1 MGLQILSNTL
11 YTCFKYIVE
20 ERMPIKHYGWAATGR
35 YVYHQQ
41 SIIYTIIQFI
51 SFPSRQLLLS
61 YESVVISRALLS

>member
-1 MGLQILSNTL
+1 
-11 YTCFKYIVE
+11 
-20 ERMPIKHYGWAATGR
+20 MPIKHYGWAATGR